1 MHALF
6 SYKYKGEMKPK
17 NIVPSQNKLGEG
29 PLWSVKEQA
38 IYWVD
43 IDGKKIQRFYPET
56 KKYESFNMPVKVCLM
71 AFRKKGGMICGTED
85 GFYFWNPETQEMDFI
100 THPEKGKKEARFND
114 GKVDRKGRLWAGTMT
129 FKGATSA
136 LYRMDSD
143 LGVKKIISEI
153 TISNG
158 IGWSPDN
165 RIMYY
170 VDSLR
175 YVIYAFNYDLATG
188 AISNQRPFVQMDAD
202 FGIPDGLTVDSEGYV
217 WCAIYG
223 GWKIMRYDPSGN
235 IAAEIRMPVSQPSSC
250 TFGGK
255 ELDELYITSIS
266 EGLSEEDKSKEPMAG
281 DLFMVKTDV
290 KGLPEPEFAG

>member
-1 MHALF
+1 MEIMNVF
-6 SYKYKGEMKPK
+6 S
-17 NIVPSQNKLGEG
+17 SQNILGEG
-29 PLWSVKEQA
+29 PLWNVKEQA

-56 KKYESFNMPVKVCLM
+56 RIYESFDVPVKVCLM

-85 GFYFWNPETQEMDFI
+85 GFYFWDPETQKMDFI
-100 THPEKGKKEARFND
+100 THPEKGKKKARFND

-129 FKGATSA
+129 FEGATSA
-136 LYRMDSD
+136 LYRMDAD
-143 LGVKKIISEI
+143 LDVKKMVTEV

-165 RIMYY
+165 SIMYY

-175 YVIYAFNYDLATG
+175 YVINAFDYDLSTG
-188 AISNQRPFVQMDAD
+188 MISNQRPFVQMDAE

-223 GWKIMRYDPSGN
+223 AWKVMRYDLSGKA
-235 IAAEIRMPVSQPSSC
+235 AAEIKMPVSKPSSC
-250 TFGGK
+250 MFGGK
-255 ELDELYITSIS
+255 DLDELYVTSIA
-266 EGLSEEDKSKEPMAG
+266 EGLSEEEKAKEPMAG
-281 DLFMVKTDV
+281 DLFMIKTDV
-290 KGLPEPEFAG
+290 KGLPESEFAG